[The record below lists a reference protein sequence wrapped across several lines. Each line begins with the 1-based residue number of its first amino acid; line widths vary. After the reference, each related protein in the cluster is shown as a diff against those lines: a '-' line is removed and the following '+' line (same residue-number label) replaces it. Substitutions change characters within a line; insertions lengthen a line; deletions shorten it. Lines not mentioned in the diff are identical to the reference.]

1 MEFNITIIFRSIT
14 KLLIRLFLS
23 RQKRAGKFFL
33 TLFSFIVIFSFSSCT
48 TKDDAGAKPESSQI
62 GRTAPEFTLNNIN
75 GNPMSLS
82 DFRGNVVLLQ
92 FWATWCPLCRNS
104 IKDLGP
110 VYEHYKGK
118 GFHILAIS
126 LDTGQNVK
134 DKITAFAVQHKMNYH
149 ILLGDKKTA
158 SSYSVNGIPT
168 SFLVDKEGRI
178 RSYYLGYQP
187 EFAKEL
193 NKSIEEL
200 L

>member
-1 MEFNITIIFRSIT
+1 MESPITVILKSIT
-14 KLLIRLFLS
+14 GLPVRLFFS
-23 RQKRAGKFFL
+23 REKRDKYFFL
-33 TLFSFIVIFSFSSCT
+33 TLLSIIIIFSFFSCT
-48 TKDDAGAKPESSQI
+48 TKDNGGAKLESSHI

-82 DFRGNVVLLQ
+82 DFKGKVVLIQ
-92 FWATWCPLCRNS
+92 FWATWCPLCRNF
-104 IKDLGP
+104 IRDLGP
-110 VYEHYKGK
+110 VYEQYKGK

-126 LDTGQNVK
+126 VDTGQDIKN
-134 DKITAFAVQHKMNYH
+134 KIAAFAVQHNMNYH

-178 RSYYLGYQP
+178 RNYYLGYQP
-187 EFAKEL
+187 EFSKEL
-193 NKSIEEL
+193 NKNIEEL